1 VAAYR
6 VNLAALKNN
15 GGSASA
21 TVDLGKTRSFLAW
34 GSVTMVDSLSD
45 FDDDN
50 AYAFNIFTI
59 DGVKTPTAVTAAP
72 TGGRSA
78 PAPTCIRGLG
88 RLRQIYQHVA
98 ALDPHRRSRYIRGG
112 LRRNLGLTHTRR
124 LYES

>member
-1 VAAYR
+1 MAAYR

-50 AYAFNIFTI
+50 AYAFDIFTI
-59 DGVKTPTAVTAAP
+59 DGVKTPTAVYGGAHW
-72 TGGRSA
+72 GRSA
-78 PAPTCIRGLG
+78 PAPTCIRALG
-88 RLRQIYQHVA
+88 SAPADISTCGCARSTPPISIHTGWA
-98 ALDPHRRSRYIRGG
+98 AS
-112 LRRNLGLTHTRR
+112 
-124 LYES
+124 

>member
-1 VAAYR
+1 MAAYR

-50 AYAFNIFTI
+50 AYAFDIFTI
-59 DGVKTPTAVTAAP
+59 DGVKTPTAVY
-72 TGGRSA
+72 GGA
-78 PAPTCIRGLG
+78 HWGPLG
-88 RLRQIYQHVA
+88 SGSNVYQGAWVG
-98 ALDPHRRSRYIRGG
+98 SGRYINMW
-112 LRRNLGLTHTRR
+112 LRSIHTAD
-124 LYES
+124 LDTYGVGCVVTLD